1 MAMTCP
7 ACGAK
12 NLEGL
17 DQCANCGSDLRTADL
32 PKPASEVEQSVM
44 HLPLTSLRMT
54 QLHAVPPDATL
65 DAAVQTLVGQQ
76 VDLVDVVEGGTLVGV
91 LSVRDVVTRVGP
103 DYKGKLQ
110 RPVREFMTPTVET
123 LPPDAP
129 ITFVLNRMDVG
140 GYRHVPV
147 VTGGGGSRVPGGQH
161 SGGVDAGE
169 KTGQTAGHVLGV
181 VSSRDVLAYIVEHSR
196 EQVATE
202 GVTTSH
208 GVRHEA

>member
-17 DQCANCGSDLRTADL
+17 DNCGNCGTDLRTVDL

-44 HLPLTSLRMT
+44 HLPLTTIAMT
-54 QLHAVPPDATL
+54 QVHAIAPDAPL
-65 DAAVQTLVGQQ
+65 DVAVQTLVRQKL
-76 VDLVDVVEGGTLVGV
+76 DLVEVVQDGKLLGV
-91 LSVRDVVTRVGP
+91 LSVRDVVTRGGP
-103 DYKGKLQ
+103 DYREKLK
-110 RPVREFMTPTVET
+110 RPVREFMTPKVET

-129 ITFVLNRMDVG
+129 ITFALNRMDIG

-147 VTGGGGSRVPGGQH
+147 VMDGRVM
-161 SGGVDAGE
+161 
-169 KTGQTAGHVLGV
+169 GV
-181 VSSRDVLAYIVEHSR
+181 VSSRDVLNYIVEHGR
-196 EQVATE
+196 QHVATE

-208 GVRHEA
+208 GTRKD